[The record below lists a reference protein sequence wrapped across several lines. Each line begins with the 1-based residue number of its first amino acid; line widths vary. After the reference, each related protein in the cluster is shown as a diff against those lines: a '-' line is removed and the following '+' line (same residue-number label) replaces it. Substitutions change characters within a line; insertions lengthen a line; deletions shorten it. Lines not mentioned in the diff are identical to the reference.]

1 MYQFKG
7 ESVPLSWS
15 FNLDG
20 AVIDDKE
27 WTFNF
32 DQRIAT
38 VLSTGAINIDP
49 AFASSVEVSGNT
61 LRLLNIR
68 EKDSG
73 NYIFKVQFTTF
84 NPRFIVN
91 QVQLIVVGKFPY
103 PYCSLHVYSV
113 YGLCTVYSVME
124 IL

>member
-7 ESVPLSWS
+7 ESVPLSWAY
-15 FNLDG
+15 NLDG
-20 AVIDDKE
+20 AVIDQKE
-27 WTFNF
+27 WTFDN

-38 VLSTGAINIDP
+38 VLSTGVINIDP

-61 LRLLNIR
+61 LRLLNIQ

-73 NYIFKVQFTTF
+73 NYIFRVQFTTS

-91 QVQLIVVGKFPY
+91 QAQLIVVGKFPNN
-103 PYCSLHVYSV
+103 
-113 YGLCTVYSVME
+113 
-124 IL
+124 ILTSHYM